1 MSMVDNL
8 YASDPGL
15 RATLA
20 FAVAVA
26 ALVVLA
32 LLLGVSPALVIPG
45 MVIASVAASA
55 QGADMTP
62 KQRFQTLLM
71 MALSGTGGLIL
82 GALSTGNSL
91 LLGALFLTLILV
103 VLASTPLGIGGTLV
117 ALAALASFYGATML
131 SPRPEQLPWAIGS
144 AALGALIAAV
154 LLGKV
159 FSDSDVA
166 TPDG

>member
-1 MSMVDNL
+1 M
-8 YASDPGL
+8 
-15 RATLA
+15 
-20 FAVAVA
+20 
-26 ALVVLA
+26 
-32 LLLGVSPALVIPG
+32 
-45 MVIASVAASA
+45 
-55 QGADMTP
+55 
-62 KQRFQTLLM
+62 
-71 MALSGTGGLIL
+71 
-82 GALSTGNSL
+82 
-91 LLGALFLTLILV
+91 LFRS